1 MKKEATVS
9 HLRYTL
15 SYILFAL
22 LFSAVIAVMILFA
35 LKLEGKDTSDAS
47 KDSPANEISEKI
59 VIIDAGHGGED
70 GGAIGKNGVYEKDLN
85 LIIAKDLAEMLTA
98 NGNTVIM
105 TRDSDVMLYDR
116 NVDFKGRKKMLDLA
130 ARLKI
135 GEKYE
140 DCIFISIHMNTFP
153 QEKYRGLQVYYSP
166 NVEESALLADKIQ
179 ASVADHIQPD
189 NDRKIKKANGSI
201 FLLDRIHRPA
211 VLIECGFISNSE
223 ECALLCREEYRQK
236 LTLSIF
242 CGICEYFSENNS

>member
-1 MKKEATVS
+1 MNRSKNVS
-9 HLRYTL
+9 HFRYTL

-22 LFSAVIAVMILFA
+22 LFSAVIAVMVILS
-35 LKLEGKDTSDAS
+35 LKFENDKTSGAS
-47 KDSPANEISEKI
+47 KDSPMDAISGKI

-85 LIIAKDLAEMLTA
+85 LMIARDLAEILVA

-135 GEKYE
+135 AEKYE
-140 DCIFISIHMNTFP
+140 DCIFVSIHMNTFP
-153 QEKYRGLQVYYSP
+153 QEKYHGLQVYYSP
-166 NVEESALLADKIQ
+166 NAEESALLAEKIQ
-179 ASVADHIQPD
+179 SSVSEHLQPD

-201 FLLDRIHRPA
+201 FLLDRIRRPA
-211 VLIECGFISNSE
+211 VLIECGFISNSK
-223 ECALLCREEYRQK
+223 ECALLCDEEYRQK